1 MLPGFKRYSK
11 YKRQILT
18 LCILAIA
25 MHASAQQLVYD
36 LRQEWIYFSPENKG
50 FLPFDEQNLQNK
62 VISFRLADPE
72 FNQFYLSIFVIEKSY
87 LFYGTKLIATIPAG
101 VTNLKIDSLR
111 NTLGDR
117 QPFITIYGHK
127 LLPQLITEVRTQPL
141 SPGKVLSYQPIRYVN
156 EFSNFFYFSTT
167 LIFLLFVFLKTQF
180 SELAGQYLLFQRTFK
195 VKTIDEL
202 IYKIPYLRFPNI
214 FFIAIISSMVGFA
227 TLSFMYFY
235 PEQILFLGINPSVST
250 FWILI
255 LNWLEISGLVL
266 ILTILKYF
274 LTIAMSSLFSLN
286 IANIHFASS
295 LRLLLSFSFLLMF
308 LTLILYFLIGLLSL
322 PIYLLIIL
330 LAILSMQLILFFKL
344 SLVTTHT
351 LLYIIVY
358 LCATEII
365 PIIVLFKILTS

>member
-36 LRQEWIYFSPENKG
+36 LRQEWVYFSPENKG

-156 EFSNFFYFSTT
+156 EFSNFFYFSAT

-255 LNWLEISGLVL
+255 LNWIEISGLVL
-266 ILTILKYF
+266 LLTILKYF

>member
-156 EFSNFFYFSTT
+156 EFSNFFYFSAT

-255 LNWLEISGLVL
+255 LNWIEISGLVL

>member
-36 LRQEWIYFSPENKG
+36 LRQEWVYFSPENKG

-156 EFSNFFYFSTT
+156 EFSNFFYFSAT

-235 PEQILFLGINPSVST
+235 PEQILFLGINPRVST

-255 LNWLEISGLVL
+255 LNWIEISGLVL

>member
-1 MLPGFKRYSK
+1 MSPGFKRYSK

-18 LCILAIA
+18 LCILALA

-36 LRQEWIYFSPENKG
+36 LRQEWVYFSPENKG

-127 LLPQLITEVRTQPL
+127 LLPQLITEVRTEPL

-308 LTLILYFLIGLLSL
+308 LTLILYFLVGLLSL

-330 LAILSMQLILFFKL
+330 LAILSMQLILYFKL

>member
-36 LRQEWIYFSPENKG
+36 LRQEWVYFSPENKG

-87 LFYGTKLIATIPAG
+87 LFYDTKLIATIPAG

-156 EFSNFFYFSTT
+156 EFSNFFYFSAT

-255 LNWLEISGLVL
+255 LNWIEISGLVL

-330 LAILSMQLILFFKL
+330 LAILSMQLILYFKL